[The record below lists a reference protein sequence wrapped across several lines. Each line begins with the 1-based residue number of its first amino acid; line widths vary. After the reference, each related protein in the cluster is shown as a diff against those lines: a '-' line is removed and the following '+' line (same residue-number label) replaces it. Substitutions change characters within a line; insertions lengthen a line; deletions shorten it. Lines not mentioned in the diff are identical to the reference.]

1 MDFIDSGSS
10 AALAAAAAAA
20 LLLTLLLVRRR
31 GRQNQSRGSL
41 RDALDT
47 VQDWPPEPARVMTVQ
62 ERQSY
67 ELLRRAVPGYMVL
80 AQVPLSRFI
89 RVPQSKSYTQ
99 WLQRVGAASADL
111 LVCDLNSRVLAVV
124 DIRHARESERARAR
138 HERMTRVLKAAGI
151 RVMKWNAE
159 SLPTPSEVRT
169 LLLPMLEADGDATA
183 ARQLSGSS
191 SKPLPLIPVPEI
203 EEMLAEGDA
212 AFEGGAMEPVPST
225 FFDDFDPTP
234 MPAAPAR
241 R

>member
-1 MDFIDSGSS
+1 MPFLPLPALI
-10 AALAAAAAAA
+10 AACAAVLLLALAWGWQ
-20 LLLTLLLVRRR
+20 RRR
-31 GRQNQSRGSL
+31 AGQQRQR
-41 RDALDT
+41 RHHEDADT
-47 VQDWPPEPARVMTVQ
+47 LQAWQPEAARVMTGA
-62 ERQSY
+62 ERKAF
-67 ELLRRAVPGYMVL
+67 EVLRQAVPQHMVL

-89 RVPQSKSYTQ
+89 RVPQNKSYTQ

-111 LVCDLNSRVLAVV
+111 LVCDPNSRVLAVV

-169 LLLPMLEADGDATA
+169 LLVPMLEADGDTTA
-183 ARQLSGSS
+183 GMRQMGPS

-212 AFEGGAMEPVPST
+212 AFEGGAAEPVPST

-234 MPAAPAR
+234 MPASPGR

>member
-1 MDFIDSGSS
+1 MPITPQLALM
-10 AALAAAAAAA
+10 AACAA
-20 LLLTLLLVRRR
+20 LLLLVPAWVWQRRR
-31 GRQNQSRGSL
+31 AAARRHRRHHEN
-41 RDALDT
+41 ADT
-47 VQDWPPEPARVMTVQ
+47 LQAWQPEAARVMTGA
-62 ERQSY
+62 ERKAFDV
-67 ELLRRAVPGYMVL
+67 LRQAVPQHMVL

-111 LVCDLNSRVLAVV
+111 LVCDTDSRVLAVV
-124 DIRHARESERARAR
+124 DIRHARESDRARAR

-183 ARQLSGSS
+183 ARQLSGTS

-212 AFEGGAMEPVPST
+212 AFEGGSMEPVPST

>member
-1 MDFIDSGSS
+1 MPITPQIALM
-10 AALAAAAAAA
+10 AACAA
-20 LLLTLLLVRRR
+20 LLLLVPAWLWQRRR
-31 GRQNQSRGSL
+31 AAAQRHR
-41 RDALDT
+41 RHHEDADT
-47 VQDWPPEPARVMTVQ
+47 LQAWQPEAARVMTGA
-62 ERQSY
+62 ERKAF
-67 ELLRRAVPGYMVL
+67 EVLRQAVPQHMVL

-183 ARQLSGSS
+183 ARQLSGTS

-212 AFEGGAMEPVPST
+212 AFEGGSMEPVPST

-234 MPAAPAR
+234 MPATPAR
-241 R
+241 P

>member
-1 MDFIDSGSS
+1 MPITPQLALM
-10 AALAAAAAAA
+10 AACAA
-20 LLLTLLLVRRR
+20 LLLLVPAWVWQRRR
-31 GRQNQSRGSL
+31 AAARRHRRHHEN
-41 RDALDT
+41 ADT
-47 VQDWPPEPARVMTVQ
+47 LQAWQPEAARVMTGA
-62 ERQSY
+62 ERKAFDV
-67 ELLRRAVPGYMVL
+67 LRQAVPQHMVL

-111 LVCDLNSRVLAVV
+111 LVCDTDSRVLAVV
-124 DIRHARESERARAR
+124 DIRHARESDRARAR

-183 ARQLSGSS
+183 ARQLSGTS

-212 AFEGGAMEPVPST
+212 AFEGGSMEPVPST

-234 MPAAPAR
+234 MPATPAR